1 MSILYIQYS
10 NIRRDF
16 QIKTTD
22 VLIFVNGGKNL

>member
-16 QIKTTD
+16 QTKTTD
-22 VLIFVNGGKNL
+22 VLIFVNWGKNL